1 MLRHIQL
8 RMSEALGDL
17 THAVRLLS
25 RERYR
30 TDEEFRTR
38 RSLIMARYYVKTRI
52 LAGKAVKPG
61 KHERSA
67 TIIHSIDSTPTCPES
82 AST

>member
-1 MLRHIQL
+1 
-8 RMSEALGDL
+8 MSEALGDL

-38 RSLIMARYYVKTRI
+38 RSLIMARYYVKSQ
-52 LAGKAVKPG
+52 LMAGKVVKEG
-61 KHERSA
+61 KHEL
-67 TIIHSIDSTPTCPES
+67 TQNIIHGIDSTPSCPES

>member
-1 MLRHIQL
+1 
-8 RMSEALGDL
+8 MSEALGDL
-17 THAVRLLS
+17 THVVRLLS

-38 RSLIMARYYVKTRI
+38 RSLIMARYYVKSR
-52 LAGKAVKPG
+52 LMAGKVVKEG
-61 KHERSA
+61 KHELA
-67 TIIHSIDSTPTCPES
+67 KTIIHGIDSTPSCPES

>member
-1 MLRHIQL
+1 MTAVLT
-8 RMSEALGDL
+8 DL

-52 LAGKAVKPG
+52 LAGKKVKPG
-61 KHERSA
+61 KHERSEN
-67 TIIHSIDSTPTCPES
+67 IIHGKDSNPTCPES

>member
-1 MLRHIQL
+1 
-8 RMSEALGDL
+8 MSDALGDL

-38 RSLIMARYYVKTRI
+38 RSLIMARYYVKSR
-52 LAGKAVKPG
+52 LMAGKVVKEG
-61 KHERSA
+61 KHEQSA
-67 TIIHSIDSTPTCPES
+67 AAQTIIHGIDSTPSCPES